1 MKAVI
6 LAAGRG
12 SRLGELTSKI
22 PKCLIEYK
30 SKTLLEHNLTNLR
43 KFFSDDEIVVIGGY
57 KFELLNEFHPNLVFN
72 EEWDSTNIMGSLMKI
87 SQNLLEEEFI
97 VIYSDIYYDSSAIEL
112 ILSVNYPAIINLVN
126 FREIWQSRF
135 EDPLED
141 LEAFKISSSGQFLE
155 QIGSKPTTFSD
166 IDGQF
171 AGIFSIN
178 PSLWR
183 LILDHVPNIKSLDTT
198 TLLSK
203 CLELGVS
210 IKTVDY
216 SKTWVEID
224 SENDLLFQN

>member
-22 PKCLIEYK
+22 PKCLLEFK
-30 SKTLLEHNLTNLR
+30 SKTLLEHSLTNLR
-43 KFFSDDEIVVIGGY
+43 KYFSDDDIVIIGGY
-57 KFELLNEFHPNLVFN
+57 KFELLNKYHPNLVFN
-72 EEWDSTNIMGSLMKI
+72 EEWASTNIMGSLMKI
-87 SQNLLEEEFI
+87 SQNLLEEEFV
-97 VIYSDIYYDSSAIEL
+97 VIYSDIYYESSAIE
-112 ILSVNYPAIINLVN
+112 SPAVVNLVN

-135 EDPLED
+135 ENPLVD
-141 LEAFKISSSGQFLE
+141 LETFKISSSGKYLE
-155 QIGSKPTTFSD
+155 QIGSKPTILSD

-183 LILDHVPNIKSLDTT
+183 LVLNHVPNVKYLDTT
-198 TLLSK
+198 TLLNK
-203 CLELGVS
+203 CLEIGVS

-216 SKTWVEID
+216 SETWVEID
-224 SENDLLFQN
+224 SESDLQAQN